1 MMQTESSTPL
11 ELEIE
16 NANDAD
22 APQVAKNHAGFSRK
36 GSRRRLV
43 QLLIAATVL
52 AAFLIFVVVSKPGD
66 NSVPKIEN
74 GLDPIG
80 TPLTL
85 GSSDAKAVVHVFSD
99 FQCQA
104 CGKFSSVSE
113 KYLIEDYVLKGDV
126 RLVFHPI
133 ARLGDESRWAAE
145 AAYCAAD
152 QRYFWQ
158 YKDILFTYQNGVNQ
172 GSFSQAKLEE
182 YAAKINGLN
191 LSTFKTCL
199 ESGQHLADINTGPD
213 PTSYDNPN
221 DVLTLRVNARLLTSQ
236 YDYAELQNLI
246 EEVIKHN

>member
-1 MMQTESSTPL
+1 MQTESPAPL
-11 ELEIE
+11 LE
-16 NANDAD
+16 NVNDTD
-22 APQVAKNHAGFSRK
+22 TPQVTKNLVRKFRK
-36 GSRRRLV
+36 GSQRRLV
-43 QLLIAATVL
+43 QLVVAATIL
-52 AAFLIFVVVSKPGD
+52 AAFLIFVLVSKPGD

-85 GSSDAKAVVHVFSD
+85 GSSDAKAVVHIFSD
-99 FQCQA
+99 FQCLA
-104 CGKFSSVSE
+104 CGKFSAVSE

-133 ARLGDESRWAAE
+133 ARLGEESRWAAE
-145 AAYCAAD
+145 AAYCASD

-158 YKDILFTYQNGVNQ
+158 YKDILFTYQSGVNQ

-182 YAAKINGLN
+182 YAAKISGLN
-191 LSTFKTCL
+191 LPTFKTCL
-199 ESGQHLADINTGPD
+199 ESGQHLADINPGPD